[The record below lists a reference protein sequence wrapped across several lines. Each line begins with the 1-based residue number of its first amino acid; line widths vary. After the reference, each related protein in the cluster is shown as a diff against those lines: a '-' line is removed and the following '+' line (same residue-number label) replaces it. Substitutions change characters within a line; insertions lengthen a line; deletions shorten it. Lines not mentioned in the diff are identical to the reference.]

1 MATVTYLILQ
11 IVMVLLFAPLV
22 NGVIGKIKALTQK
35 RTGAPVLQLYYDL
48 YKLMRKTAVVS
59 DVSSWIFRVTPYIVF
74 ATALTASLMVP
85 VSVEILPAG
94 NMLSALPGDMILLFY
109 LLALGRFFICLAA
122 LDTGSTFGGMGSSRE
137 VMISSLIEPSVIV
150 VIFTLGLISK
160 STSVFSIMASMA
172 HSGTSFVGP
181 VTILLFLAMLI
192 IVIAETSRIPFDDP
206 STHLELTMVHEAM
219 ILEYSGRHLAL
230 MEYGAAIKQL
240 LLMTLMVNIFLPF
253 DLLPTTGSGAIVV
266 ALSLLIYL
274 AKMLFLALIIA
285 LIEVNTVKVR
295 FFSIPNLA
303 ALSFILAF
311 LGFMQYFV
319 LGRS

>member
-1 MATVTYLILQ
+1 MATISFLILQ
-11 IVMVLLFAPLV
+11 IVMVILFAPLV

-59 DVSSWIFRVTPYIVF
+59 DVSSWIFRATPYIVF
-74 ATALTASLMVP
+74 GTSLVAALMVP
-85 VSVEILPAG
+85 VSVRVLPDG
-94 NMLSALPGDMILLFY
+94 IPGDLILLFY

-122 LDTGSTFGGMGSSRE
+122 LDTGSTFGGMGASRE

-150 VIFTLGLISK
+150 VIFTLGLICK
-160 STSVFSIMASMA
+160 STSVFAIMTSMA
-172 HSGTSFVGP
+172 QNGASFIGP
-181 VTILLFLAMLI
+181 VYILLFLAMLI
-192 IVIAETSRIPFDDP
+192 ILIAETSRIPIDDP

-230 MEYGAAIKQL
+230 MELGAVIKQMT
-240 LLMTLMVNIFLPF
+240 LMTLMVNIFLPLDSF
-253 DLLPTTGSGAIVV
+253 LTITGVSGII
-266 ALSLLIYL
+266 LSLLIYMGKIL
-274 AKMLFLALIIA
+274 ILTVIIA
-285 LIEVNTVKVR
+285 LIEVSTVKVR

-311 LGFMQYFV
+311 LGFLQYFV